1 LFFLYHVQP
10 VQFSRTLDLID
21 LCSEETQRVLR
32 KRRLR
37 AIKQKDLKRKA
48 DDAGVFGALFLFLFL

>member
-1 LFFLYHVQP
+1 
-10 VQFSRTLDLID
+10 
-21 LCSEETQRVLR
+21 VLR